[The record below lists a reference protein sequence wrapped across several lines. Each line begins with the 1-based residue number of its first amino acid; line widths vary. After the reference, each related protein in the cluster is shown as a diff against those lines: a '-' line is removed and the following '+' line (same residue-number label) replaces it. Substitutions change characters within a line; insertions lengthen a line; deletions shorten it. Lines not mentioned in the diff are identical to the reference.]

1 MAPVLRSAVLVLG
14 VAVAVVMAASA
25 TPADQDYQSQG
36 LRAALRVYDECSRAD
51 SGFGPCLKK
60 RAITFIDRLSRVD
73 TLSVGDVRIVRNERS
88 ATGADSA
95 AKPIL
100 TEAELEQSLPRGLEA
115 RDEALTAML
124 LEKVA
129 GIFSSRTVQVTLPKL
144 SSEELGRGLEEG
156 RGKMKKMMS
165 MMIMGF
171 MMKMAAMVPVAIAG
185 LYLLAGKALIVSK
198 IALLLAGII
207 GLKKL
212 VASKQQQHGSGWSSG
227 GSGHGGWDRRSAD
240 AAQNLAYAAYAK
252 NQA

>member
-1 MAPVLRSAVLVLG
+1 MNPVLRSVCAVVVLSAVVLG
-14 VAVAVVMAASA
+14 A
-25 TPADQDYQSQG
+25 TSEDYQSQG
-36 LRAALRVYDECSRAD
+36 LRAIVRVYDECSKAEA
-51 SGFGPCLKK
+51 GFTPCLKK

-73 TLSVGDVRIVRNERS
+73 ALTVGDMKIVRNERS
-88 ATGADSA
+88 LGLEGT
-95 AKPIL
+95 KPM

-115 RDEALTAML
+115 RDEALTNIL
-124 LEKVA
+124 LEKIA
-129 GIFSSRTVQVTLPKL
+129 GVFSSRTIQISLPKL
-144 SSEELGRGLEEG
+144 SSDELGRGLEEG

-165 MMIMGF
+165 MMMMGF

-212 VASKQQQHGSGWSSG
+212 VASKQQSGGGGWSSG
-227 GSGHGGWDRRSAD
+227 GSGHGGGWDRRSAD
-240 AAQNLAYAAYAK
+240 VAAAAAAQNLAYNGYTK

>member
-1 MAPVLRSAVLVLG
+1 MAPAVLRSAVLVL
-14 VAVAVVMAASA
+14 AVVVVASA
-25 TPADQDYQSQG
+25 TPAEDYQSQG

-51 SGFGPCLKK
+51 GGFGPCLKK

-73 TLSVGDVRIVRNERS
+73 TLSVGDLRIVRNERS
-88 ATGADSA
+88 AVATDPAT
-95 AKPIL
+95 KPIL

-115 RDEALTAML
+115 RDEALTNML

-129 GIFSSRTVQVTLPKL
+129 GVFSSRTVQVTLPKL

-212 VASKQQQHGSGWSSG
+212 VASKQQSHGSGWSSG

>member
-1 MAPVLRSAVLVLG
+1 MSPVLRSC
-14 VAVAVVMAASA
+14 VAVVLLGAIVASA
-25 TPADQDYQSQG
+25 ATEDYQSQG
-36 LRAALRVYDECSRAD
+36 LRAIVRVYDECSKAET
-51 SGFGPCLKK
+51 GFSPCLKK

-73 TLSVGDVRIVRNERS
+73 ALALGDMKIVRNER
-88 ATGADSA
+88 A
-95 AKPIL
+95 AAEPSKPL

-115 RDEALTAML
+115 RDEALTNML

-212 VASKQQQHGSGWSSG
+212 VASKQQHGSGWSSG
-227 GSGHGGWDRRSAD
+227 GSGHGGGWDRRSAD
-240 AAQNLAYAAYAK
+240 AAVVAQNMAYSAYAK

>member
-1 MAPVLRSAVLVLG
+1 MNPSVVRIAF
-14 VAVAVVMAASA
+14 AVVMLVGVVAAS
-25 TPADQDYQSQG
+25 TEDYQSQS
-36 LRAALRVYDECSRAD
+36 LRAIVRVYDECSKAET
-51 SGFGPCLKK
+51 GFTPCLKK

-73 TLSVGDVRIVRNERS
+73 ALALGDLKIVRNERS
-88 ATGADSA
+88 ASEPT
-95 AKPIL
+95 KPL

-115 RDEALTAML
+115 RDEALTNML

-212 VASKQQQHGSGWSSG
+212 VASKQQHGSGWSSG

-240 AAQNLAYAAYAK
+240 AAAIAQNMAYSAYAK

>member
-1 MAPVLRSAVLVLG
+1 MNPVLRTVATVMVLA
-14 VAVAVVMAASA
+14 AVASASGQSGE
-25 TPADQDYQSQG
+25 PDYQSQG
-36 LRAALRVYDECSRAD
+36 LRAIIRMYDECSKAD
-51 SGFGPCLKK
+51 SGFSPCLKK
-60 RAITFIDRLSRVD
+60 RAITFIDRLARVD
-73 TLSVGDVRIVRNERS
+73 TLNVGDVKIVRNERS
-88 ATGADSA
+88 SGTEQS
-95 AKPIL
+95 KPL
-100 TEAELEQSLPRGLEA
+100 TEAELEQTLPRGLEA
-115 RDEALTAML
+115 RDEALTNML

-129 GIFSSRTVQVTLPKL
+129 GIFSSRTIQLTLPKL

-212 VASKQQQHGSGWSSG
+212 VASKQQHGSGWSSG
-227 GSGHGGWDRRSAD
+227 GSGHGGWDRRSVD
-240 AAQNLAYAAYAK
+240 AAHNMAYNAYAK

>member
-1 MAPVLRSAVLVLG
+1 MIPVLRSVCAVVLLSAMVLG
-14 VAVAVVMAASA
+14 A
-25 TPADQDYQSQG
+25 TEDYQSQG
-36 LRAALRVYDECSRAD
+36 LRAIVRVYDECSKAET
-51 SGFGPCLKK
+51 GFSPCLKK

-73 TLSVGDVRIVRNERS
+73 SLALGDMKVVRNERS
-88 ATGADSA
+88 AA
-95 AKPIL
+95 AEVASKPL
-100 TEAELEQSLPRGLEA
+100 TEAELEQTLPRGLEA
-115 RDEALTAML
+115 RDEALTNML
-124 LEKVA
+124 LDKVSSL
-129 GIFSSRTVQVTLPKL
+129 FSSRTIQISLPRM

-165 MMIMGF
+165 MMMMGF

-212 VASKQQQHGSGWSSG
+212 VSSKQGGGGGGGWSSG
-227 GSGHGGWDRRSAD
+227 GSGHGGGWDRRSAD
-240 AAQNLAYAAYAK
+240 VAAAAAQNLAYNAYAK

>member
-1 MAPVLRSAVLVLG
+1 MSPVLRSCVALVLLG
-14 VAVAVVMAASA
+14 AIVSGA
-25 TPADQDYQSQG
+25 TTSEDYQSQG
-36 LRAALRVYDECSRAD
+36 LRAIVRVYDECSKAET
-51 SGFGPCLKK
+51 GFSPCLKK

-73 TLSVGDVRIVRNERS
+73 ALTLGEMKIVRNERAVEPS
-88 ATGADSA
+88 
-95 AKPIL
+95 KPL

-115 RDEALTAML
+115 RDEALTNML

-212 VASKQQQHGSGWSSG
+212 VASKQQHGSGWSSG

-240 AAQNLAYAAYAK
+240 AAAVAQNMAYSAYAK